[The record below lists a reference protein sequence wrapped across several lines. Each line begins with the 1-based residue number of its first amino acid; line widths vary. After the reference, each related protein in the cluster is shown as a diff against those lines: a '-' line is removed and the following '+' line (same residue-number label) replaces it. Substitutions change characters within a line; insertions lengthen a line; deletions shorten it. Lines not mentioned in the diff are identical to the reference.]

1 AAAARHP
8 AVLRALER
16 LSASGLRATLEGLV
30 AAETAQKGEGDVSSS
45 ADADPASSAAWRAVV
60 GRSQQIVQCV
70 AADPALLDA
79 RLLRAAVKL
88 VLPHDC
94 VAGLTL
100 GLGICQAYHQSQKA
114 SSCGDLDGLVHVLLF
129 PTVFD
134 ADSASNNN
142 NTAGDGAMT
151 MGTARVVGGAPDA
164 HAVRQRIRECLDAC
178 ADVVFEM
185 VRLEISI
192 QAAVLKGGEQAQVA
206 EAIVQTMKEHART
219 VGAMLDARRN
229 HNQVPV
235 QIHALYPTTT
245 TISASAVRLYL
256 NSLVPMRAYDEYLV
270 NSQWWRVAAPP
281 PPPPHQNNNEDI
293 GRVVGSDVGWLSSYP
308 LARMINRQTAT
319 LVVPRFARQL
329 DVVRT
334 AVAKEPLSLEP
345 RLYRDTLHKI
355 ARINLLMRPS
365 SSSEEEVLTFTIPS
379 ASSSADP
386 AASSSPK
393 TVSTGIAES
402 LLVDAFD
409 EIGNAF
415 LMLLEALARH
425 ASHRDA
431 HKRAAA
437 EALPLHES
445 LAKLL
450 GERHQPP
457 TATEVISDSSSSSF
471 AVAAARRAHVVAS
484 VTKYLRK
491 LEHYANA

>member
-1 AAAARHP
+1 
-8 AVLRALER
+8 
-16 LSASGLRATLEGLV
+16 
-30 AAETAQKGEGDVSSS
+30 
-45 ADADPASSAAWRAVV
+45 
-60 GRSQQIVQCV
+60 
-70 AADPALLDA
+70 
-79 RLLRAAVKL
+79 
-88 VLPHDC
+88 
-94 VAGLTL
+94 
-100 GLGICQAYHQSQKA
+100 AYHQSQKA
-114 SSCGDLDGLVHVLLF
+114 SCGDLDGLVHVLLF

-134 ADSASNNN
+134 ADSANNN
-142 NTAGDGAMT
+142 NAAGDDAMNR
-151 MGTARVVGGAPDA
+151 GTTRVVGGAPDA
-164 HAVRQRIRECLDAC
+164 HVVRQRIRECLDAC

-229 HNQVPV
+229 HNQIPV

-281 PPPPHQNNNEDI
+281 PHQNNNEDI
-293 GRVVGSDVGWLSSYP
+293 GRVVGSDVGWPSSYP

-355 ARINLLMRPS
+355 ARINLLMRPC
-365 SSSEEEVLTFTIPS
+365 SSSEEEVLTFTVP
-379 ASSSADP
+379 SSSADP
-386 AASSSPK
+386 ASSPK

-450 GERHQPP
+450 LVGERHQPP
-457 TATEVISDSSSSSF
+457 AAAEVISDSSSSSSSSF
-471 AVAAARRAHVVAS
+471 AVARRAHVVAS

>member
-1 AAAARHP
+1 
-8 AVLRALER
+8 
-16 LSASGLRATLEGLV
+16 
-30 AAETAQKGEGDVSSS
+30 
-45 ADADPASSAAWRAVV
+45 
-60 GRSQQIVQCV
+60 
-70 AADPALLDA
+70 
-79 RLLRAAVKL
+79 
-88 VLPHDC
+88 
-94 VAGLTL
+94 
-100 GLGICQAYHQSQKA
+100 
-114 SSCGDLDGLVHVLLF
+114 
-129 PTVFD
+129 
-134 ADSASNNN
+134 
-142 NTAGDGAMT
+142 
-151 MGTARVVGGAPDA
+151 
-164 HAVRQRIRECLDAC
+164 
-178 ADVVFEM
+178 
-185 VRLEISI
+185 
-192 QAAVLKGGEQAQVA
+192 
-206 EAIVQTMKEHART
+206 
-219 VGAMLDARRN
+219 
-229 HNQVPV
+229 
-235 QIHALYPTTT
+235 
-245 TISASAVRLYL
+245 
-256 NSLVPMRAYDEYLV
+256 MRAYDEYLV

-281 PPPPHQNNNEDI
+281 PPSPSSPHQNNNEDI
-293 GRVVGSDVGWLSSYP
+293 GRVVGSDVGWPSSYP

-355 ARINLLMRPS
+355 ARINLLMRPC

-379 ASSSADP
+379 SSTDP
-386 AASSSPK
+386 AASSPK

-457 TATEVISDSSSSSF
+457 TAEVISDSSSSF
-471 AVAAARRAHVVAS
+471 AVARRAHVVAS